1 MTLRQLFWMA
11 EGQGR
16 ERWAHT
22 SLLCTLL
29 ANANRDPK
37 KTRPFKPADFDP
49 YSRRERR
56 PMSGGNH
63 LPLKHLREALEA
75 RKG

>member
-1 MTLRQLFWMA
+1 LLWLA

-22 SLLCTLL
+22 SLVCSIL

-37 KTRPFKPADFDP
+37 KRRKPYKPDDFNP
-49 YSRRERR
+49 YSETMREDYVVVNKDNIGL
-56 PMSGGNH
+56 M
-63 LPLKHLREALEA
+63 KEAFTG